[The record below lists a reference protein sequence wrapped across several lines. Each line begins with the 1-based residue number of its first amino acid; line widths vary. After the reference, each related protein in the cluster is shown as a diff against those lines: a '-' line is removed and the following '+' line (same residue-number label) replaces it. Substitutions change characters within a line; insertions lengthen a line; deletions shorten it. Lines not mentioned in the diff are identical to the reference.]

1 MEITEKAGIFWQWI
15 SWQFFDIPKNIL
27 KAWKNFLRF
36 GFFYFSIPLLLKT
49 LFSPW
54 RRYIWFY
61 PRGFDIGKYLEVWIS
76 NLMSRIIGAM
86 MRIFLIIFGVIYEI
100 FIFFVGAIVFSGWL
114 ILPVLLTAGL
124 IFGFKVII

>member
-1 MEITEKAGIFWQWI
+1 MEIKENIFWQLI
-15 SWQFFDIPKNIL
+15 YWQFFDIPKNIL

-54 RRYIWFY
+54 RRYVWFY

-76 NLMSRIIGAM
+76 NLMSRIIGAI

-100 FIFFVGAIVFSGWL
+100 FILLLGSFIFLIWFFLPL
-114 ILPVLLTAGL
+114 IL
-124 IFGFKVII
+124 IFGLWSGIKIIF